1 VQLHSEAFEYVVV
14 DEFHHAAAP
23 SYRQLLDHVQP
34 QILLGL
40 TATPERSDQMDV
52 LQWFGGRTSAEIRLP
67 DAINRR
73 LLCPFQYFGVSDSV
87 DLDGLTWQRGGYIHH
102 QAMGYTPLLFVRENK
117 SLPSGLSAPYYFLGP
132 CEHASHRGS
141 RPISIVWR
149 LLHTVPAR
157 LFRTMARQNT
167 A

>member
-1 VQLHSEAFEYVVV
+1 MPRTRCR
-14 DEFHHAAAP
+14 P
-23 SYRQLLDHVQP
+23 SKP
-34 QILLGL
+34 QILLWL

-67 DAINRR
+67 DGINRR
-73 LLCPFQYFGVSDSV
+73 SLCPFQCFGVSDSENR
-87 DLDGLTWQRGGYIHH
+87 DGLAWQRGGYIHDK
-102 QAMGYTPLLFVRENK
+102 AMGYTPLLFVRENK

-132 CEHASHRGS
+132 CEQVYHRGS
-141 RPISIVWR
+141 RPTSIAWR